1 MLIYKTDETKIDNEF
16 ALDIKEGLTRTTNA
30 KYILQKYLCM
40 ILLAQN
46 YLK

>member
-16 ALDIKEGLTRTTNA
+16 ALDIKEGLTRKLLLNA
-30 KYILQKYLCM
+30 FSENRL